1 VEESNLGNVQGH
13 VLNFCIVGSFGE
25 GDLEE
30 GIHGGVPDNP
40 VQSLQ
45 DVPFHLSEHLVVVKG
60 AAHGL
65 ELSYGWDAILLV
77 TIFGSDEQGST
88 ADELVVAL
96 VDYTAGA
103 VSVEEVNGKEEGLR
117 QELESSMC
125 FDQEVKQVWTHEPLN
140 LSLNV
145 N

>member
-1 VEESNLGNVQGH
+1 M
-13 VLNFCIVGSFGE
+13 
-25 GDLEE
+25 
-30 GIHGGVPDNP
+30 
-40 VQSLQ
+40 
-45 DVPFHLSEHLVVVKG
+45 PFHLSEHLVVVKG

-96 VDYTAGA
+96 VDNTAGA
-103 VSVEEVNGKEEGLR
+103 ISVEEVDSKEKGLG
-117 QELESSMC
+117 QELESGMC
-125 FDQEVKQVWTHEPLN
+125 FDQEVKEVWTHEPLD

-145 N
+145 NGVNVRQCL